1 MAGGLEIEK
10 GERRPPPL
18 TFLLL
23 LCTIR
28 NGRKPPRRRGPVSA
42 PCSNEI
48 CACDGIGRHARFRF
62 SCSDAC
68 GFESLQAH
76 HKKGHDVSRVLFCG
90 LRGPRPAPPFGIS
103 MLGAA
108 KPPLRQGF
116 RLRRKRL
123 TAQSAAPPAVGPP
136 KRPHDRT
143 GPGHLPGALVRYLIT
158 CRAPPDGS
166 GARTGPWRP
175 LRSRRRAPW
184 RGRGRTGSGWSS
196 GPRSSG
202 TPDSRRRGPWSPG

>member
-1 MAGGLEIEK
+1 MGRLACGVSAAD
-10 GERRPPPL
+10 RQPPL

-62 SCSDAC
+62 SCSNAC

-90 LRGPRPAPPFGIS
+90 LRGPKARSALRDFNARGGRAAPAPRFSPAVKTLVRRTCAAAQKGRLAVLLQRFRPSKIS
-103 MLGAA
+103 I
-108 KPPLRQGF
+108 
-116 RLRRKRL
+116 L
-123 TAQSAAPPAVGPP
+123 TAPSMTSV
-136 KRPHDRT
+136 
-143 GPGHLPGALVRYLIT
+143 LI
-158 CRAPPDGS
+158 AFEK
-166 GARTGPWRP
+166 
-175 LRSRRRAPW
+175 L
-184 RGRGRTGSGWSS
+184 
-196 GPRSSG
+196 
-202 TPDSRRRGPWSPG
+202 